1 MFPANLRY
9 SGMAISYNVSGAIS
23 GLLPLIAT
31 WLNSFHEEQSIVPA
45 IIILI
50 VISLATALGG
60 FMGGRHQRSD
70 DVQVRES

>member
-9 SGMAISYNVSGAIS
+9 SGMAISYNISGAIS

-31 WLNSFHEEQSIVPA
+31 WLNSFYEEQSIVPA